1 MIKRFIDTY
10 IKNLIKDESDLIY
23 KKIDNENMNLYEKIN
38 NQCLFIKNKIE
49 DSIFLEIV
57 KLREEMICLIEKN
70 NRYILETIISNETE
84 KTIKEQKKRVPTKKD
99 RILSLLKN
107 NNKGSISLKEISVEI
122 GDENKSEKQFTF
134 QCVSKLMKEGIIIR
148 VSNGHYRFKERK

>member
-10 IKNLIKDESDLIY
+10 IKDLIKDESDLIY
-23 KKIDNENMNLYEKIN
+23 KKIYIENIHLYEKIN
-38 NQCLFIKNKIE
+38 NQLLFLESKINN
-49 DSIFLEIV
+49 EIV
-57 KLREEMICLIEKN
+57 KLKEEMISLIEKN

-148 VSNGHYRFKERK
+148 VSNGHYQIKKGE

>member
-1 MIKRFIDTY
+1 MIKKYIDNY
-10 IKNLIKDESDLIY
+10 IINIIKDETAFIHRI
-23 KKIDNENMNLYEKIN
+23 IDNNYNVLSEKIN
-38 NQCLFIKNKIE
+38 NQRL
-49 DSIFLEIV
+49 FLESKINNETAAQG
-57 KLREEMICLIEKN
+57 KNFISLIEKN
-70 NRYILETIISNETE
+70 NSYILETIISNETE